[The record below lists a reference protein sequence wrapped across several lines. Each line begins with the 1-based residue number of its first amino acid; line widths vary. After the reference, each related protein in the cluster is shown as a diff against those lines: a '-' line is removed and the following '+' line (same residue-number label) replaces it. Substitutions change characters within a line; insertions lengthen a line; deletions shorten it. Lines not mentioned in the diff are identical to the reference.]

1 VGNVNGSCRVGP
13 LEIKKPKVLF
23 LVTED
28 WYFWSHRLPLARAI
42 RDAGFQVLV
51 ATKVDKFNRLL
62 QEEQFKVYPISL
74 RRNSKNPIRELW
86 AVIELIKIYRD
97 ERPDLVHHVALKPIM
112 YGSIAAR
119 VAKVP
124 AIVNAFAG
132 LGSVFIAMGWRA
144 QFLRKFLGMVLN
156 AVLSLKNGKVIFQ
169 NRDDSSMFINAGII
183 PSGKIALIK
192 GSGVDMSSFKPV
204 PEALGVPCVIL
215 ASRMLLDKGVREFV
229 EAASLLKAAGVTA
242 RFILA
247 GNPDNENPT
256 SISEDQLESW
266 KESGA
271 VDWWRHSDNMPEVF
285 GKASIV
291 CLPSYREGLPKV
303 LIEAAASGRAIVATD
318 TPGCREIVRHGENG
332 LLVPIRDSRA
342 LADALRRLL
351 DDRSLR
357 EKMGARGRQIAVSEF
372 SVEKV
377 ISETISIY
385 KELLKDKWPSS
396 VSEVL

>member
-1 VGNVNGSCRVGP
+1 MGNVNGSCRVGP